1 VVSTS
6 LTVVPDRIPAVVA
19 HALLPY
25 EQRIIS
31 ARQHPAVLIAPSLA
45 AVGGLITASVLSFL
59 NLSGVALGI
68 IWFVWGL
75 ALLYWLLCLARWPV
89 SYFAVTS
96 QRLLLVRGFLS
107 RDVVTVPLSKAT
119 ELGLRRSFLGRL
131 FGYGHFILYGA
142 DPRQA
147 IRHANFMPYP
157 EQIYLEVVGRIFKDP
172 GSDDD
177 D

>member
-1 VVSTS
+1 MSTP
-6 LTVVPDRIPAVVA
+6 LTIVPDRVPAVVA

-25 EQRIIS
+25 EQSIIS
-31 ARQHPAVLIAPSLA
+31 MRQHPAVLVAPSLA
-45 AVGGLITASVLSFL
+45 AIGGLIAASVLSFL
-59 NLSGVALGI
+59 NLSGGALGI
-68 IWFVWGL
+68 IWSVWGL
-75 ALLYWLLCLARWPV
+75 AFLYWLLCLARWPV
-89 SYFAVTS
+89 SYFVVTS
-96 QRLLLVRGFLS
+96 QRLLLLRGFLS

-119 ELGLRRSFLGRL
+119 ELGLRRWFFGRL
-131 FGYGHFILYGA
+131 LGYGHFTLYGT

-157 EQIYLEVVGRIFKDP
+157 EQLYLEITGQIFKDP

>member
-1 VVSTS
+1 MSTP
-6 LTVVPDRIPAVVA
+6 LAVVPDHIPPVVA

-25 EQRIIS
+25 EQRII
-31 ARQHPAVLIAPSLA
+31 AVRQHPAVLVTPSLA

-59 NLSGVALGI
+59 NLNGDALGI
-68 IWFVWGL
+68 IWSVWGL

-96 QRLLLVRGFLS
+96 ERLLLVKGFLS

-119 ELGLRRSFLGRL
+119 ELGLRRSFMGRL
-131 FGYGHFILYGA
+131 LGYGHFILYGA
-142 DPRQA
+142 GPRQA

-157 EQIYLEVVGRIFKDP
+157 EQLYLEVVGLIFKDP